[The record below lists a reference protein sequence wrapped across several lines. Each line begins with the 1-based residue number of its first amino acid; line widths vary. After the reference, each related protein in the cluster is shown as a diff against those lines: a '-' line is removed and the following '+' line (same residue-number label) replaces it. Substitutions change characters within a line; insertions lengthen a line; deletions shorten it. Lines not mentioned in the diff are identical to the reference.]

1 MIRTAAFA
9 LATAALV
16 GAAARPWGPGWL
28 ALVAFV
34 PLLYV
39 LTTERRW
46 WHGALAGWLAF
57 WGPGLA
63 AFEGVAAAEAWAYPV
78 LVAVA
83 GVPYAL
89 AGGLVVWIGRRGGVR
104 LAIAAFVPVWLVAE
118 FLPAQRWLLGD
129 FASALTAVGYSQFDT
144 PLRSLAAWSGVSAT
158 SLAVLAL
165 NAAWVL
171 ALRERRVAGA
181 VVTVVA
187 VAAWLAVPVPG
198 ATAGAAERAWL
209 RIAIAQGAVSSVD
222 SLMARFDRDAARRML
237 EPYAELTRAAAA
249 RDADL
254 VVWGET
260 VLPHP
265 VRAGHV
271 PDYVA
276 EALEPARRAL
286 VGGVAYD
293 GQRSYNSV
301 FHWQDG
307 ELAEVY
313 RKRALVPINERRY
326 TPGRALPPLD
336 VDGVALGMGV
346 CLDSVFGSLAREAVR
361 AGAQILVYV
370 TEDSFARRTVTPEL
384 HLRVTAFRAIET
396 ARSVVFANQSGPSA
410 VVDERGNVVE
420 RIEQGD
426 AAGVVV
432 AVPAHAGTTP
442 FVRLGDW
449 VGRVCVMAS
458 VVAVVAVVAVG
469 RDRSAA

>member
-34 PLLYV
+34 PLLYA
-39 LTTERRW
+39 LAAERRW
-46 WHGALAGWLAF
+46 WRGALAGWLAS
-57 WGPGLA
+57 WGAGLA
-63 AFEGVAAAEAWAYPV
+63 AFEGVAPAEVWAYPV

-83 GVPYAL
+83 GVPFAV
-89 AGGLVVWIGRRGGVR
+89 AGGLVVWIGRRGGGR
-104 LAIAAFVPVWLVAE
+104 LAVAAFVPVWLVAE

-129 FASALTAVGYSQFDT
+129 FASALMAVGYTQFDT
-144 PLRSLAAWSGVSAT
+144 PLRGLAAWSGVSAA
-158 SLAVLAL
+158 SLAVLVV
-165 NAAWVL
+165 NAAWIL
-171 ALRERRVAGA
+171 ALHERRVAGA
-181 VVTVVA
+181 VVAMVA
-187 VAAWLAVPVPG
+187 VAAWLVVPVPG
-198 ATAGAAERAWL
+198 VSAGAAEREPL
-209 RIAIAQGAVSSVD
+209 RIAVVQGAVSSVD
-222 SLMARFDRDAARRML
+222 SLLARFDRDAARRML
-237 EPYAELTRAAAA
+237 VPYAELTLAAAE

-276 EALEPARRAL
+276 EALEPAPRAL

-293 GQRSYNSV
+293 GELSYNSV

-307 ELAEVY
+307 ELVEVY

-336 VDGVALGMGV
+336 VDGVAVGMGV

-361 AGAQILVYV
+361 AGARILVYV
-370 TEDSFARRTVTPEL
+370 TEDSFAGRTVTPEL

-396 ARSVVFANQSGPSA
+396 ARWVVFANQSGPSA
-410 VVDERGNVVE
+410 VVDGHGNVVE

-432 AVPAHAGTTP
+432 AVPAHAGMTP
-442 FVRLGDW
+442 FVRFGDW
-449 VGRVCVMAS
+449 VGWGGLLAS
-458 VVAVVAVVAVG
+458 IVALAAVS
-469 RDRSAA
+469 RSRSAA